1 MNINGGL
8 IKVDVSPNDIV
19 QRLKE
24 TIQKTQNIQMTQYQ
38 LVANNQIL
46 DNSKTLIDNGLRNGD
61 VIDLIPLNQ
70 GPKFI
75 FRQKFMLILI
85 QLSLLMTFIK
95 LRFRSDTYSRI
106 SCIR

>member
-75 FRQKFMLILI
+75 FRQKFMLKN
-85 QLSLLMTFIK
+85 LLF
-95 LRFRSDTYSRI
+95 LYSFHY
-106 SCIR
+106 

>member
-38 LVANNQIL
+38 LFANNQIL

-75 FRQKFMLILI
+75 FRQKFMLN
-85 QLSLLMTFIK
+85 
-95 LRFRSDTYSRI
+95 
-106 SCIR
+106 